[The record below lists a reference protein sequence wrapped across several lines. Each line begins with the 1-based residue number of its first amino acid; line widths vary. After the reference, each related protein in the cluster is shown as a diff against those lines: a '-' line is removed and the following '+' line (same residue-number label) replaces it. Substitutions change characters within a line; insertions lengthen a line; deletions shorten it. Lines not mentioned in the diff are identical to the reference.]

1 MNERDFRTNSNE
13 RGQIMPNPEPNAYRR
28 AFWIALLATVVLAVV
43 ASVLWWRLSHGA
55 AMPQSGTGS
64 PTDPMHGM
72 TQTSSANIPN
82 SEPGAAGEMQ
92 TGNMQETP
100 LAPIQ
105 LTPQRMQSIGIVLGK
120 VESKPV
126 NSELRFYG
134 NVQVDERRQAY
145 VQTRFAGW
153 IRKVYADATGNF
165 IGKGQ
170 PLFTIYSPDLVST
183 EHEYLLAKKNSES
196 LQQSKVSGVA
206 SGASSLFSA
215 AKERLLQW
223 DVSPAEIEKLD
234 QGGKVITD
242 LTVNSPV
249 SGYITQ
255 KNALPNMYVQPE
267 TMLYTVA
274 DLSDVWVLAQVFQS
288 EAGKIKPGDPA
299 EVTVDAYPGRV
310 FNGRVDYILPQLDM
324 NTRTLPVRLVFAN
337 PGLKLRPGMYVNVR
351 AKLPMGRQLVVPASA
366 AFHSGTK
373 NLLFVYSAEGSIE
386 PREVELGPQ
395 VGDELVVTK
404 GIKAQEQIVTS
415 ANFLID
421 SEAQLQAAAGAF
433 VPPPPGAGQAASMN
447 APAEQQANVELT
459 TDPDPPHKGSNIV
472 RVKLTGQDGKPIT
485 GANVTVTFFMAAMP
499 AMGMAAMKTVVNAN
513 DKGGGMYEGKGD
525 LGSGGTWQVTIR
537 AQQNGQV
544 IIHTNWEGE
553 PPSIIE
559 DQVTYPIVTALLAAP
574 KVKAVRAQ
582 TMFNDSYVFVV
593 FEDGTD
599 IYWARS
605 RVVEYL
611 QTIAGRLPANVH
623 PAIGSDATGAG
634 WVYEYALVDRSHKQ
648 SLADLRSIQDWH
660 LRYQLA
666 TVPGVAEVASIGGF
680 VRQYQVNVDPNKL
693 LAYGIPLSTVIDR
706 VKSSTNE
713 VGGRVLELSG
723 TRYMIRGLGYLKSL
737 DDLANVPVMAKN
749 GTPVLIKDL
758 STVAFGPDIREGV
771 AEWNGEGET
780 VGGIVVMR
788 YGLNA
793 LNVI

>member
-1 MNERDFRTNSNE
+1 MLCT
-13 RGQIMPNPEPNAYRR
+13 EPNNYRR
-28 AFWIALLATVVLAVV
+28 AFWIALTTTVVFAIV
-43 ASVLWWRLSHGA
+43 ASVLWWRLSHTGTASQPGA
-55 AMPQSGTGS
+55 TPASESMDAMA
-64 PTDPMHGM
+64 
-72 TQTSSANIPN
+72 QTSSANA
-82 SEPGAAGEMQ
+82 SGAEPGTTGDSQA
-92 TGNMQETP
+92 GNMQETS
-100 LAPIQ
+100 LAPFQ
-105 LTPQRMQSIGIVLGK
+105 LTPQRMQSIGVVLGK

-126 NSELRFYG
+126 NTELRFYG

-183 EHEYLLAKKNSES
+183 ENEYLLAKKNSES

-206 SGASSLFSA
+206 AGASSLFGA

-223 DVSPAEIEKLD
+223 EVSPTEIEKLD
-234 QGGKVITD
+234 QTGKAITD
-242 LTVNSPV
+242 LTISSPV

-288 EAGKIKPGDPA
+288 DAGKIKPGDPA

-373 NLLFVYSAEGSIE
+373 NLVFVYRGDNIE

-447 APAEQQANVELT
+447 APAQPQANVELT
-459 TDPDPPHKGSNIV
+459 TDPYPPHKGSNTV
-472 RVKLTGQDGKPIT
+472 RVRLTGQDGKPIA

-499 AMGMAAMKTVVNAN
+499 AMGMAAMKTVISAS

-537 AQQNGQV
+537 AQQNGQ
-544 IIHTNWEGE
+544 
-553 PPSIIE
+553 
-559 DQVTYPIVTALLAAP
+559 
-574 KVKAVRAQ
+574 
-582 TMFNDSYVFVV
+582 
-593 FEDGTD
+593 
-599 IYWARS
+599 
-605 RVVEYL
+605 
-611 QTIAGRLPANVH
+611 TIANKQLTLN
-623 PAIGSDATGAG
+623 ATGG
-634 WVYEYALVDRSHKQ
+634 
-648 SLADLRSIQDWH
+648 
-660 LRYQLA
+660 
-666 TVPGVAEVASIGGF
+666 
-680 VRQYQVNVDPNKL
+680 
-693 LAYGIPLSTVIDR
+693 
-706 VKSSTNE
+706 
-713 VGGRVLELSG
+713 
-723 TRYMIRGLGYLKSL
+723 M
-737 DDLANVPVMAKN
+737 
-749 GTPVLIKDL
+749 
-758 STVAFGPDIREGV
+758 
-771 AEWNGEGET
+771 
-780 VGGIVVMR
+780 
-788 YGLNA
+788 
-793 LNVI
+793 

>member
-1 MNERDFRTNSNE
+1 MNERNFRTNANE
-13 RGQIMPNPEPNAYRR
+13 GPDMLDTEHNNYRR
-28 AFWIALLATVVLAVV
+28 AFWMVLTTTIVLAIVV
-43 ASVLWWRLSHGA
+43 SVLWWRLSHTRTMSHTGGTSA
-55 AMPQSGTGS
+55 SESMEAMA
-64 PTDPMHGM
+64 
-72 TQTSSANIPN
+72 QTPSANASG
-82 SEPGAAGEMQ
+82 SESGAAGEPQ
-92 TGNMQETP
+92 IGNMPETP
-100 LAPIQ
+100 RTPIQ
-105 LTPQRMQSIGIVLGK
+105 LTPQRMQSIGVVIGK

-126 NSELRFYG
+126 NTELRFYG

-153 IRKVYADATGNF
+153 VRKVYADATGNF

-223 DVSPAEIEKLD
+223 EVSPAEIEKLD

-288 EAGKIKPGDPA
+288 DAGKIKPGDPA

-337 PGLKLRPGMYVNVR
+337 PGLKLRPGMYVNVC

-373 NLLFVYSAEGSIE
+373 NLVFVYRDEGNIE

-421 SEAQLQAAAGAF
+421 SEAQLQAAAGAL

-447 APAEQQANVELT
+447 TPAQQQASVELT
-459 TDPDPPHKGSNIV
+459 TDPDPPHKGGNTV
-472 RVKLTGQDGKPIT
+472 RVKLTGQDGKPIA

-499 AMGMAAMKTVVNAN
+499 AMGMAAMKTVISAG

-525 LGSGGTWQVTIR
+525 LGSGGTWLVTIR
-537 AQQNGQV
+537 AQENG
-544 IIHTNWEGE
+544 
-553 PPSIIE
+553 
-559 DQVTYPIVTALLAAP
+559 
-574 KVKAVRAQ
+574 
-582 TMFNDSYVFVV
+582 
-593 FEDGTD
+593 
-599 IYWARS
+599 
-605 RVVEYL
+605 
-611 QTIAGRLPANVH
+611 QTIANKQLTLN
-623 PAIGSDATGAG
+623 ATGG
-634 WVYEYALVDRSHKQ
+634 MS
-648 SLADLRSIQDWH
+648 
-660 LRYQLA
+660 
-666 TVPGVAEVASIGGF
+666 
-680 VRQYQVNVDPNKL
+680 
-693 LAYGIPLSTVIDR
+693 
-706 VKSSTNE
+706 
-713 VGGRVLELSG
+713 
-723 TRYMIRGLGYLKSL
+723 
-737 DDLANVPVMAKN
+737 
-749 GTPVLIKDL
+749 
-758 STVAFGPDIREGV
+758 
-771 AEWNGEGET
+771 
-780 VGGIVVMR
+780 
-788 YGLNA
+788 
-793 LNVI
+793 

>member
-1 MNERDFRTNSNE
+1 MNERNFKTNANEGSDMLRTENNK
-13 RGQIMPNPEPNAYRR
+13 YRR
-28 AFWIALLATVVLAVV
+28 AFWIALTTTLVLAIVTLL
-43 ASVLWWRLSHGA
+43 LWWRLSHAGTASQPGA
-55 AMPQSGTGS
+55 TSASESMDS
-64 PTDPMHGM
+64 MA
-72 TQTSSANIPN
+72 QTSSANASR
-82 SEPGAAGEMQ
+82 SEPAAGGDPQ

-100 LAPIQ
+100 VAPFQ
-105 LTPQRMQSIGIVLGK
+105 LTPQRMQSIGMVLGK
-120 VESKPV
+120 VEYKPV
-126 NSELRFYG
+126 DTELRFYG

-183 EHEYLLAKKNSES
+183 EHEYLLAKKNSEA

-223 DVSPAEIEKLD
+223 EVSPAEIEKLD
-234 QGGKVITD
+234 QGGKAITD

-288 EAGKIKPGDPA
+288 DAGKIKPGDLA

-310 FNGRVDYILPQLDM
+310 FSGRVDYILPQLDM

-351 AKLPMGRQLVVPASA
+351 AKLPMGRQLVVPSSA

-373 NLLFVYSAEGSIE
+373 NLLFVYSGEGNVE

-404 GIKAQEQIVTS
+404 GVKAQEQIVTS

-499 AMGMAAMKTVVNAN
+499 AMGMAAMKTVINAS

-537 AQQNGQV
+537 AQQNGQ
-544 IIHTNWEGE
+544 
-553 PPSIIE
+553 
-559 DQVTYPIVTALLAAP
+559 
-574 KVKAVRAQ
+574 
-582 TMFNDSYVFVV
+582 
-593 FEDGTD
+593 
-599 IYWARS
+599 
-605 RVVEYL
+605 
-611 QTIAGRLPANVH
+611 TIANKQLTLN
-623 PAIGSDATGAG
+623 ATGG
-634 WVYEYALVDRSHKQ
+634 
-648 SLADLRSIQDWH
+648 
-660 LRYQLA
+660 
-666 TVPGVAEVASIGGF
+666 
-680 VRQYQVNVDPNKL
+680 
-693 LAYGIPLSTVIDR
+693 
-706 VKSSTNE
+706 
-713 VGGRVLELSG
+713 
-723 TRYMIRGLGYLKSL
+723 M
-737 DDLANVPVMAKN
+737 
-749 GTPVLIKDL
+749 
-758 STVAFGPDIREGV
+758 
-771 AEWNGEGET
+771 
-780 VGGIVVMR
+780 
-788 YGLNA
+788 
-793 LNVI
+793 

>member
-1 MNERDFRTNSNE
+1 MNERNFRTNANE
-13 RGQIMPNPEPNAYRR
+13 GSDMLRTENNNYRR
-28 AFWIALLATVVLAVV
+28 AFWIALTTTVVLAIV
-43 ASVLWWRLSHGA
+43 ASVLWWRLSHAGPSSQPGNSSA
-55 AMPQSGTGS
+55 SESMEAMA
-64 PTDPMHGM
+64 
-72 TQTSSANIPN
+72 QTSSANASG
-82 SEPGAAGEMQ
+82 SEPGAGGDSQA
-92 TGNMQETP
+92 GNMQETP
-100 LAPIQ
+100 LAPFQ

-126 NSELRFYG
+126 NTELRFYG

-223 DVSPAEIEKLD
+223 EVSPAEIEKLD
-234 QGGKVITD
+234 QGGKAITD

-288 EAGKIKPGDPA
+288 DAGKIKPGDPA

-373 NLLFVYSAEGSIE
+373 NLLFVYSGEGSIE

-447 APAEQQANVELT
+447 APAQQQANVELT

-472 RVKLTGQDGKPIT
+472 RVKLTGQDGKPIA

-499 AMGMAAMKTVVNAN
+499 AMGMAAMKTVINAS

-525 LGSGGTWQVTIR
+525 LGSGGTWQVTVR
-537 AQQNGQV
+537 AQQNGQ
-544 IIHTNWEGE
+544 
-553 PPSIIE
+553 
-559 DQVTYPIVTALLAAP
+559 
-574 KVKAVRAQ
+574 
-582 TMFNDSYVFVV
+582 
-593 FEDGTD
+593 
-599 IYWARS
+599 
-605 RVVEYL
+605 
-611 QTIAGRLPANVH
+611 TIANKQLTLN
-623 PAIGSDATGAG
+623 ATGG
-634 WVYEYALVDRSHKQ
+634 
-648 SLADLRSIQDWH
+648 
-660 LRYQLA
+660 
-666 TVPGVAEVASIGGF
+666 
-680 VRQYQVNVDPNKL
+680 
-693 LAYGIPLSTVIDR
+693 
-706 VKSSTNE
+706 
-713 VGGRVLELSG
+713 
-723 TRYMIRGLGYLKSL
+723 M
-737 DDLANVPVMAKN
+737 
-749 GTPVLIKDL
+749 
-758 STVAFGPDIREGV
+758 
-771 AEWNGEGET
+771 
-780 VGGIVVMR
+780 
-788 YGLNA
+788 
-793 LNVI
+793 

>member
-1 MNERDFRTNSNE
+1 MNERNFRTNTNE
-13 RGQIMPNPEPNAYRR
+13 GSEMLRTEQNNYRR
-28 AFWIALLATVVLAVV
+28 AFWIALTTTVALAIL
-43 ASVLWWRLSHGA
+43 ASVLWWRLCHARASSQPGNSSA
-55 AMPQSGTGS
+55 SESMKVMAP
-64 PTDPMHGM
+64 P
-72 TQTSSANIPN
+72 SSANASA
-82 SEPGAAGEMQ
+82 SEPGAGGDSQA
-92 TGNMQETP
+92 GNMQETP

-105 LTPQRMQSIGIVLGK
+105 LTPQRMQNIGVVIGK

-126 NSELRFYG
+126 NAELRFYG

-206 SGASSLFSA
+206 SGASSLFGA

-223 DVSPAEIEKLD
+223 EVSPAEIEKLD

-274 DLSDVWVLAQVFQS
+274 DLSNVWVLAQVFQS
-288 EAGKIKPGDPA
+288 DAGKIKPGDSA

-351 AKLPMGRQLVVPASA
+351 AMLAMGRQSVVPASA

-373 NLLFVYSAEGSIE
+373 NLLFVYKGEGSIE

-447 APAEQQANVELT
+447 APGQQQANVELT
-459 TDPDPPHKGSNIV
+459 TDPDPPHKGSNMV
-472 RVKLTGQDGKPIT
+472 RVKLTGQDGKPIA

-499 AMGMAAMKTVVNAN
+499 AMGMAAMETVISAT
-513 DKGGGMYEGKGD
+513 DKGGGIYEGKGD

-537 AQQNGQV
+537 AQQNGQ
-544 IIHTNWEGE
+544 
-553 PPSIIE
+553 
-559 DQVTYPIVTALLAAP
+559 
-574 KVKAVRAQ
+574 
-582 TMFNDSYVFVV
+582 
-593 FEDGTD
+593 
-599 IYWARS
+599 
-605 RVVEYL
+605 
-611 QTIAGRLPANVH
+611 TIANKRLTLN
-623 PAIGSDATGAG
+623 ATGG
-634 WVYEYALVDRSHKQ
+634 
-648 SLADLRSIQDWH
+648 
-660 LRYQLA
+660 
-666 TVPGVAEVASIGGF
+666 
-680 VRQYQVNVDPNKL
+680 
-693 LAYGIPLSTVIDR
+693 
-706 VKSSTNE
+706 
-713 VGGRVLELSG
+713 
-723 TRYMIRGLGYLKSL
+723 M
-737 DDLANVPVMAKN
+737 
-749 GTPVLIKDL
+749 
-758 STVAFGPDIREGV
+758 
-771 AEWNGEGET
+771 
-780 VGGIVVMR
+780 
-788 YGLNA
+788 
-793 LNVI
+793 